1 MKRLTGIVQAKTNK
15 ALDRMEDPRETLDM
29 AYEKRLE
36 QLRQVRKSVADVA
49 TARKRVELQAS
60 QLQSTAAKLQE
71 QARQAL
77 AQNREDLAREALSRR
92 AGIAGQLEGLRGQ
105 HEQLASQEDGLVA
118 MTQQLQAQLEAFRT
132 QKETLKAS
140 YSAAQAQSRI
150 GEMVAGISES
160 AGDSGMAVQRAQDRI
175 AQMQAR
181 AGAVDELLA
190 SGALN
195 DLSGSVDPL
204 QAELDRGTRQSQVDF
219 ELAQMKGQLATPV
232 SPQTSLG
239 SAGPAPLALGAAAA
253 GTTVAPVGA
262 PGAGASPGTG
272 GGPATGFATAAPSA
286 GPAASSG
293 PSGVAGTVDPAG
305 GGLPVGLPLAGS
317 GGMTSGSLP
326 GNDGIPGGAMP
337 PGGDPSADDSVPVD
351 GEIAP
356 PAGSVQGLPGQ
367 SGAGDLFSLES

>member
-60 QLQSTAAKLQE
+60 QLQASAAKLQE

-77 AQNREDLAREALSRR
+77 AQNREDLAREALTRR
-92 AGIAGQLEGLRGQ
+92 AGIANQLEGLRGQ

-160 AGDSGMAVQRAQDRI
+160 SGDSGIAVQRAQDRI

-195 DLSGSVDPL
+195 DISGSVDPL
-204 QAELDRGTRQSQVDF
+204 QAELDRGTRQNQVDF
-219 ELAQMKGQLATPV
+219 ELAQMKGQLGGPV
-232 SPQTSLG
+232 SPQT
-239 SAGPAPLALGAAAA
+239 PLASGAPQSFAIGAGQPGAAAGAAAA
-253 GTTVAPVGA
+253 P
-262 PGAGASPGTG
+262 AGAAPFGTSAPAG
-272 GGPATGFATAAPSA
+272 GF
-286 GPAASSG
+286 PAASS
-293 PSGVAGTVDPAG
+293 PSGAAPAG
-305 GGLPVGLPLAGS
+305 IATPDGAGSPDGGSASVLAAGGIPIGTPLPGS
-317 GGMTSGSLP
+317 GGVTSSVTT
-326 GNDGIPGGAMP
+326 AE
-337 PGGDPSADDSVPVD
+337 PSGEDLAGDDSEPVD

-356 PAGSVQGLPGQ
+356 PAGSTQGAPGQ
-367 SGAGDLFSLES
+367 TASGDLFSLGS

>member
-60 QLQSTAAKLQE
+60 QLQASAAKLQE

-77 AQNREDLAREALSRR
+77 AQNREDLAREALTRR
-92 AGIAGQLEGLRGQ
+92 AGIANQLEGLRGQ

-150 GEMVAGISES
+150 GE
-160 AGDSGMAVQRAQDRI
+160 I

-195 DLSGSVDPL
+195 DISGSVDPL
-204 QAELDRGTRQSQVDF
+204 QAELDRGTRQNQVDF
-219 ELAQMKGQLATPV
+219 ELAQMKGQLGGPV
-232 SPQTSLG
+232 SPQT
-239 SAGPAPLALGAAAA
+239 PLASGAPQSFAIGAGQPGAAAGAAAA
-253 GTTVAPVGA
+253 P
-262 PGAGASPGTG
+262 AGAAPFGTSAPAG
-272 GGPATGFATAAPSA
+272 GF
-286 GPAASSG
+286 PAASS
-293 PSGVAGTVDPAG
+293 PSGAAPAG
-305 GGLPVGLPLAGS
+305 IATPDGAGSPDGGSASVLAAGGIPIGTPLPGS
-317 GGMTSGSLP
+317 GGVTSSVTT
-326 GNDGIPGGAMP
+326 AE
-337 PGGDPSADDSVPVD
+337 PSGEDLAGDDSEPVD

-356 PAGSVQGLPGQ
+356 PAGSTQGAPGQ
-367 SGAGDLFSLES
+367 TASGDLFSLGS